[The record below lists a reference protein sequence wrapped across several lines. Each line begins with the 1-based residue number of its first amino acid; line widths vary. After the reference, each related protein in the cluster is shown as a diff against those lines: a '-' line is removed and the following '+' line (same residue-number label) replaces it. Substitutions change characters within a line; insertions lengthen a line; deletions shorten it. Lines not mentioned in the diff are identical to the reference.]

1 MLLVVR
7 SACKALATVIGDR
20 SGTSPSFAYLIG
32 DYTLDHPG
40 TLASP
45 KNDYLIRTLIDDG
58 HREKEIQ
65 IIPDKVGYEC
75 PLNQITAM
83 QNLLS
88 DGRYYNSVVN
98 RYAEYSEL

>member
-1 MLLVVR
+1 MFLLAV
-7 SACKALATVIGDR
+7 SARKALATVIGDR

-65 IIPDKVGYEC
+65 IIPDEKSGMNV
-75 PLNQITAM
+75 
-83 QNLLS
+83 LLIKS
-88 DGRYYNSVVN
+88 RRCKTFYLMEDTTTP
-98 RYAEYSEL
+98 